1 MKIYNRMADTAT
13 ADKIREWA
21 NEYNVPSFIA
31 EDPVQFPRKY
41 MGSIADAE
49 ISGVLTALLS
59 FGNRKA
65 ILKAATR
72 LDGLF
77 RGNPRKW
84 LMSLQFLKDI
94 PDNEKSFYRTIPN
107 NTMRKWCRQL
117 YYVYS
122 VHYSLECYVWFWCK
136 ENEGMTPIRVLQ
148 DLFGFSRTSA
158 SKRLCMFLRWM
169 VRNDGIVDLG
179 LWTDFSPADLTIPL
193 DTHVIA
199 QAKALGILPHG
210 GSTMAT
216 AVKLT
221 NYFRGIFPN
230 DPLLGDFALFGHG
243 IDKDNGAA

>member
-1 MKIYNRMADTAT
+1 MKTFDRMANTAT

-21 NEYNVPSFIA
+21 KAFNVPSFIA

-59 FGNRKA
+59 FGNRKS
-65 ILKAATR
+65 IIKAATR

-136 ENEGMTPIRVLQ
+136 EDESMTPIRVLQ

-169 VRNDGIVDLG
+169 VRNDGIVNIG
-179 LWTDFSPADLTIPL
+179 RWSDFRPSELIMPL

-199 QAKALGILPHG
+199 TAKELGILPHG
-210 GSTMAT
+210 GATMKT
-216 AVKLT
+216 AIKLT
-221 NYFRGIFPN
+221 NYFRGIFPD
-230 DPLLGDFALFGHG
+230 DPLLGDFALFGYGVNNNKH
-243 IDKDNGAA
+243 

>member
-1 MKIYNRMADTAT
+1 MADTAT

-77 RGNPRKW
+77 RGNPKRW
-84 LMSLQFLKDI
+84 LSNMQWLRDI
-94 PDNEKSFYRTIPN
+94 PNNEKSFYRTITN
-107 NTMRKWCRQL
+107 RQMRNWCRAL
-117 YYVYS
+117 RYVYMN
-122 VHYSLECYVWFWCK
+122 HYSLHEYVWFWCK
-136 ENEGMTPIRVLQ
+136 EDATVTPIKVLQ
-148 DLFGFSRTSA
+148 DLFGFRYESP

-210 GSTMAT
+210 GNTMAT

-243 IDKDNGAA
+243 VDKDNGAA